1 MDKKYLMGVDVGTS
15 ETKGVLVDFSGN
27 VISSASNPHD
37 LIIPRQGW
45 AEHDPEVSWWGGLKS
60 VVRSLLQSSGV
71 SPDSIASFGCSTI
84 APCMVPMDEKGVALR
99 NAVLYGIDTR
109 ATEEIAELNSSIGEE
124 EIFSRCGNS
133 LSSQSVGPKI
143 LWLRKNEPEIYEKA
157 YKIGTG
163 STYLVA
169 RLTGE
174 WWIDHYTACNYVPCY
189 DVASQGWAED
199 LCSSV
204 VDLDKLPSIG
214 WTSQV
219 AGYVTEDAA
228 RETGLAVGTPVI
240 VGATD
245 AASEAVSVGVVEP
258 GQMMLM
264 YGSTLFMIQVTD
276 SPVTDTRLWSAP
288 FLFPGTYSL
297 MAGMATTGVL
307 TKWFRDNCA
316 VDLLE
321 QESDGGVSAFSS
333 LAGMASSVPPGS
345 EGLVVLPYFS
355 GERTPINDPMARGV
369 VFGLTLSHRRE
380 HVYRAILEG
389 VGHGVRH
396 HVDLLREIG
405 AEPREFRAVGGGTKN
420 LPWLQMVSDICG
432 IDQLV
437 PPVTFGA
444 SYGDAFLAGLGI
456 GLFSAHDQINSWVG
470 EPTRIHNDLNLKPLY
485 DLYHRVYLDLYKNT
499 SGLMHDLG
507 KLSADS

>member
-1 MDKKYLMGVDVGTS
+1 MSKEFLMGVDVGTG
-15 ETKGVLVDFSGN
+15 ETKGVLVDFAGE
-27 VISSASNPHD
+27 VIASAVHPHD

-45 AEHDPEVSWWGGLKS
+45 AEHDPETAWWGGLKS
-60 VVRSLLQSSGV
+60 VVRDLFDKSGIRPGSV
-71 SPDSIASFGCSTI
+71 AALGCSTI
-84 APCMVPMDEKGVALR
+84 APCMVPMDRDGNAMR

-109 ATEEIAELNSSIGEE
+109 ATAEIEELNDRLGERL
-124 EIFSRCGNS
+124 IFERCGNS

-143 LWLRKNEPEIYEKA
+143 LWLRKNEPDVYERS

-189 DVASQGWAED
+189 DVVSGGWADD

-204 VDLDKLPSIG
+204 VDREKLPFIG

-219 AGYVTEDAA
+219 AGHVTKRASEA
-228 RETGLAVGTPVI
+228 TGLAQGTPVI

-245 AASEAVSVGVVEP
+245 AASEAVSVGVVAP

-276 SPVTDTRLWSAP
+276 RPVTNERLWSAP
-288 FLFPGTYSL
+288 FLFPGSHSV

-316 VDLLE
+316 VDLLNE
-321 QESDGGVSAFSS
+321 ERRGGASAFGM
-333 LAGMASSVPPGS
+333 LAERAGAIRPGA

-355 GERTPINDPMARGV
+355 GERTPINDPAARGV
-369 VFGLTLSHRRE
+369 IFGLTLAHGRD

-396 HVDLLREIG
+396 HVELLREIG
-405 AEPREFRAVGGGTKN
+405 VAPGEFRAVGGGTKN
-420 LPWLQMVSDICG
+420 LWWLQIVSDICG

-437 PPVTFGA
+437 PPVTLGA
-444 SYGDAFLAGLGI
+444 SYGDAFLAGLGV
-456 GLFSAHDQINSWVG
+456 GVFGHHDEIRSWVG
-470 EPTRIHNDLNLKPLY
+470 APKTVVADPAVKPLY
-485 DLYHRVYLDLYKNT
+485 DGYHGIYRDLYVNT
-499 SGLMHDLG
+499 SDLMHVLG
-507 KLSADS
+507 NLSGNR

>member
-1 MDKKYLMGVDVGTS
+1 MNKKCLMGVDVGTS
-15 ETKGVLVDFSGN
+15 ETKGVLVDLSGA
-27 VISSASNPHD
+27 VIASASHPHE

-45 AEHDPEVSWWGGLKS
+45 AEHDPEVAWWGGLKS
-60 VVRSLLQSSGV
+60 VIKDLLDGSGV
-71 SPDSIASFGCSTI
+71 SSDEIASFGCSTI

-109 ATEEIAELNSSIGEE
+109 ATEEISELNSAIGED

-133 LSSQSVGPKI
+133 LSSQAVGPKI
-143 LWLRKNEPEIYEKA
+143 LWLRKNEPQIYDKA
-157 YKIGTG
+157 HKIGTG

-199 LCSSV
+199 LCSSI
-204 VDLDKLPSIG
+204 VDIDKLPAIG
-214 WTSQV
+214 WTSQI
-219 AGYVTEDAA
+219 AGYVTEEAA
-228 RETGLAVGTPVI
+228 LETGLAVGTPVI

-264 YGSTLFMIQVTD
+264 YGSTLFMVQVTD

-316 VDLLE
+316 LDLVD
-321 QESDGGVSAFSS
+321 QESRDGVSAFSR
-333 LAGMASSVPPGS
+333 LAEMASNVSPGA
-345 EGLVVLPYFS
+345 EGLIVLPYFS
-355 GERTPINDPMARGV
+355 GERTPINDPGARGT
-369 VFGLTLSHRRE
+369 VFGLTLSHGRE
-380 HVYRAILEG
+380 HIYRAILEG

-396 HVDLLREIG
+396 HVDLLEAIG
-405 AEPREFRAVGGGTKN
+405 AAPEEFRAVGGGTKN

-432 IDQLV
+432 IEQLV

-456 GLFSAHDQINSWVG
+456 GLFADHGDIKSWIG
-470 EPTRIHNDLNLKPLY
+470 DPLKIGNDLDLKPLY
-485 DLYHRVYLDLYKNT
+485 DLYHKVYLDLYRST
-499 SGLMHDLG
+499 ASLMHDLG
-507 KLSADS
+507 VLSRKS

>member
-1 MDKKYLMGVDVGTS
+1 MNKKYLMGVDVGTS
-15 ETKGVLVDFSGN
+15 ETKGVLVDFQGK
-27 VISSASNPHD
+27 VIASASQPHD

-45 AEHDPEVSWWGGLKS
+45 AEHDPEVAWWGGLKS
-60 VVRSLLQSSGV
+60 VISSLLKKSGI
-71 SPDSIASFGCSTI
+71 SPESVASLGCSTI
-84 APCMVPMDEKGVALR
+84 APCMVPMDKDGVALR

-109 ATEEIAELNSSIGEE
+109 ATEEIRELNLSIGEE
-124 EIFSRCGNS
+124 KIFSRCGNS

-143 LWLRKNEPEIYEKA
+143 LWLKKNEPEIYEKA

-189 DVASQGWAED
+189 DVATQGWAKD
-199 LCSSV
+199 LCAEV
-204 VDLDKLPSIG
+204 VDVDKLPFIG
-214 WTSQV
+214 WTSQI
-219 AGYVTEDAA
+219 AGYVTERAA
-228 RETGLAVGTPVI
+228 EETGLAPGTPVI

-245 AASEAVSVGVVEP
+245 AASEAVSVGVVKP

-276 SPVTDTRLWSAP
+276 SPVTDSRLWSAP
-288 FLFPGTYSL
+288 FLFPGTHSL

-316 VDLLE
+316 SDLVE
-321 QESDGGVSAFSS
+321 QESKGGAPAFSV
-333 LAGMASSVPPGS
+333 LADMASSVPPGA

-355 GERTPINDPMARGV
+355 GERTPINDPAARGA
-369 VFGLTLSHRRE
+369 FLGLTLSHRRE
-380 HVYRAILEG
+380 HLYRAILEG

-396 HVDLLREIG
+396 HVDLLEEIG
-405 AEPREFRAVGGGTKN
+405 TAPGEFRAVGGGTKN
-420 LPWLQMVSDICG
+420 IPWLQMVSDICG

-456 GLFSAHDQINSWVG
+456 GVFDHHDEITSWIG
-470 EPTRIHNDLNLKPLY
+470 EPKKIQSNGELKPLY
-485 DLYHRVYLDLYKNT
+485 DRYHDVYLNLYKST
-499 SGLMHDLG
+499 AHLMHDLEE
-507 KLSADS
+507 LSKEG